1 MDSPDLE
8 QLMNFDK
15 GAYVQQLDIE
25 RGRAEMLREAACSL
39 GARGGLSKRSE
50 EIRVRLET
58 YAPEFDA
65 VYSFQSVMLEFGVLP
80 PVIISSTDQV
90 KQESDFKVEYSG
102 KVYSM
107 VADAKFVTSAPTWR
121 SYVFK
126 GLEVGGVEPPPPSF
140 LPKDDKEKI
149 LWKSE
154 VARCWKLGVSQAN
167 EIAEYNRNELKRD
180 FAGMLRY
187 KLLALKGEIQAPVV
201 VTQSTPS
208 ERIKGEKRTDRR
220 TYIIKEGASF

>member
-8 QLMNFDK
+8 QLMNIDK
-15 GAYVQQLDIE
+15 GAYIQQLDIE
-25 RGRAEMLREAACSL
+25 RGRAEMLKEAACSL

-50 EIRVRLET
+50 EIRLRLET
-58 YAPEFDA
+58 YATEFDA

-90 KQESDFKVEYSG
+90 KQESDFRVEYSG
-102 KVYSM
+102 KIYSM
-107 VADAKFVTSAPTWR
+107 VSDAKFVTTAPTWR

-126 GLEVGGVEPPPPSF
+126 GLDIGGVEPPPPSF
-140 LPKDDKEKI
+140 LPKDDKEKT

-154 VARCWKLGVSQAN
+154 VSRCWQLGVSQAN

-187 KLLALKGEIQAPVV
+187 KLLALKGEIQAPVI
-201 VTQSTPS
+201 VTQSKPTES
-208 ERIKGEKRTDRR
+208 IKGERKYDRR